1 MASAALRPQAC
12 PERSRGAARSLFGW
26 ATFAIAAAALSGCV
40 PHARRVEAPPP
51 PQPTQEQQ
59 RPVQPSRLPA
69 DETRNRIAVLVP
81 LTGRDAALGQSILNA
96 ANLALLDT
104 GGQRIRIT
112 AYDTAS
118 GAVPA
123 ANEALAEGNGLILGP
138 LLAEDVRAVAPV
150 ARRADVPVVS
160 FSNDISVAGD
170 GVYVM
175 GFNPGQSIQRVV
187 AFAHSRGVNRFGALV
202 PANTLWRALGAG
214 DDPGGRGRGRQDRR
228 HPDLRREP
236 GRRRAPPRPGSP
248 GRGRPTRCCSPTC
261 RGRCRRRCRSL
272 REASPAPRLLATER
286 WATESAI
293 GANVALRGAWFAAP
307 SDANYNAF
315 RTRYRARYT
324 AAPYRLASLGY
335 DAVLLVVR
343 VAADWPI
350 GRPFPARAL
359 RDPGRLRRRRRR
371 LPLRPRR
378 RRRARARSAR
388 GQRDRH
394 HHRLAGAARVQLTR
408 TISARIESR
417 SSMPRGVARRRAPS

>member
-1 MASAALRPQAC
+1 M
-12 PERSRGAARSLFGW
+12 
-26 ATFAIAAAALSGCV
+26 AAAALSGCV
-40 PHARRVEAPPP
+40 PRSRPVEPP
-51 PQPTQEQQ
+51 PQPEPVQEAP
-59 RPVQPSRLPA
+59 RPFQPSRLPA

-81 LTGRDAALGQSILNA
+81 LSGRDAGLGQSILNA

-112 AYDTAS
+112 AYDTAA

-123 ANEALAEGNGLILGP
+123 ANDALAEGNGLILGP

-160 FSNDISVAGD
+160 FSNDISVAGN

-187 AFAHSRGVNRFGALV
+187 AFARSRGVGRFGALV
-202 PANTLWRALGAG
+202 PANTYGERSARAVTQAVEGE
-214 DDPGGRGRGRQDRR
+214 GGRVVGIQTFDASPAGVRAAAARLSGQGAADAVLLADVPRAVLPAVPVLRQ
-228 HPDLRREP
+228 
-236 GRRRAPPRPGSP
+236 A
-248 GRGRPTRCCSPTC
+248 
-261 RGRCRRRCRSL
+261 
-272 REASPAPRLLATER
+272 APAPRLLATER
-286 WATESAI
+286 WANENAI

-324 AAPYRLASLGY
+324 NMPYRLASLGY

-343 VAADWPI
+343 VAGDWPI

-359 RDPGRLRRRRRR
+359 RDPGGFVGVDGAFRFGRDGVAE
-371 LPLRPRR
+371 
-378 RRRARARSAR
+378 RALEVREV
-388 GQRDRH
+388 
-394 HHRLAGAARVQLTR
+394 GAAGT
-408 TISARIESR
+408 TIVSPA
-417 SSMPRGVARRRAPS
+417 PRGFN